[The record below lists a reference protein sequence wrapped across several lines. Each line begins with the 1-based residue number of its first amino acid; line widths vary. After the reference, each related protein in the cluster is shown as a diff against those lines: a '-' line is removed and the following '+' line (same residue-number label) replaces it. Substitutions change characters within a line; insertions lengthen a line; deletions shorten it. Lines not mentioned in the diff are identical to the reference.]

1 MQAISEKL
9 RDGLNKQIT
18 AEFESAYLYLSM
30 ADYLQTQ
37 NFDGMA
43 HWFRIQSAEEKEHAM
58 KIHDFLIERN
68 LTPDLGEIKA
78 PQHQWLDVTAVFDEA
93 YRHECSVSNMI
104 YDLVAQAMEDRDY
117 ASISF
122 LQWFV
127 DEQVEEEARTLTLQE
142 KARLTGD
149 NASGL
154 MVLDQEMGLRK
165 E

>member
-9 RDGLNKQIT
+9 QNDLNKQIT

-30 ADYLQTQ
+30 ADYLQTK

-43 HWFRIQSAEEKEHAM
+43 HWFRIQSGEEKEHAM

-78 PQHQWLDVTAVFDEA
+78 PQHRWADVKSVLEEA
-93 YRHECSVSNMI
+93 YQHECLVSDMI
-104 YDLVAQAMEDRDY
+104 YDLIAQAMEDKDY

-122 LQWFV
+122 LQWFI
-127 DEQVEEEARTLTLQE
+127 DEQVEEESQTLTLLE
-142 KARLTGD
+142 KARLIGD
-149 NASGL
+149 DASGL
-154 MVLDQEMGLRK
+154 MVLDQEMGGRT